1 MNKNVRKMN
10 NKLGFKKSLTM
21 IASASLLL
29 IASQSFA
36 NTGSNPMQNAAINSG
51 VTTYEN
57 CQQVIQQYM
66 DASIQRENAILK
78 STVSQATQAIKDLSE
93 EFGATASCV
102 GDILNTSGDFGIS
115 VPGLSQIKQ
124 SVMNQIDQQIANA
137 CNAKVS
143 SIKGKIGETL
153 GKYNKSIDLGSL
165 GFPDIG
171 AGVRVG
177 IQ

>member
-1 MNKNVRKMN
+1 MNKNERKMN
-10 NKLGFKKSLTM
+10 SKLGFKKSLTM

-36 NTGSNPMQNAAINSG
+36 NVGGNASINSG

-66 DASIQRENAILK
+66 DANIQRENAILK
-78 STVSQATQAIKDLSE
+78 STVSQATQAISELSE
-93 EFGATASCV
+93 SFGATASCV
-102 GDILNTSGDFGIS
+102 GDILNTSGDFGIQ
-115 VPGLSQIKQ
+115 VPGMSQIKQ
-124 SVMNQIDQQIANA
+124 SVMNKIDQTIAA
-137 CNAKVS
+137 QCNNIVGAAKSKVS
-143 SIKGKIGETL
+143 QTL
-153 GKYNKSIDLGSL
+153 GKYNKSVNLGDL

-171 AGVRVG
+171 AGVKVG